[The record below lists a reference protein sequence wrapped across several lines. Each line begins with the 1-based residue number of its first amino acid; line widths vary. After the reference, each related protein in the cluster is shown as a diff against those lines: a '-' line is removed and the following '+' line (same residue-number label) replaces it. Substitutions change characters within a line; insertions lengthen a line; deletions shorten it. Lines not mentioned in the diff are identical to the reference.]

1 MIKIIMIIVIVIVIN
16 SYIII
21 KDNDNHNDDENN
33 APNNENKKY
42 LKKYSLCEWSFLIIT
57 ITITTNKTT
66 GEKTDNDTNLLH
78 PNYEES
84 TLSNMQR
91 KRIIH

>member
-1 MIKIIMIIVIVIVIN
+1 MIIVIVIVIN

-42 LKKYSLCEWSFLIIT
+42 FKKYSLCEWSFLIIT
-57 ITITTNKTT
+57 ITITNKTT
-66 GEKTDNDTNLLH
+66 GEKAGNDTNLLH